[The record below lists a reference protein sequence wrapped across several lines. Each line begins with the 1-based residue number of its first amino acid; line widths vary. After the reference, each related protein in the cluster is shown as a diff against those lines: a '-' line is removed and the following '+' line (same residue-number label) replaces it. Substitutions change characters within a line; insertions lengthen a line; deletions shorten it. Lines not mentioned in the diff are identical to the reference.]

1 MRDVHLERFHQ
12 KTKTE
17 TANLDKP
24 DADDIQPLLF
34 DLVRADEVD
43 AVRELLPIIKELGE
57 NVSAEIWKMA
67 ASSGSPEMLELA
79 IDDENIDIR
88 YWLLKSSV
96 KGRNVDCFSL
106 LLSRMGTVMIEESI
120 LEDIFV
126 SNCDELLDAFES
138 FLDAHLDLLMSSVRQ
153 HTLGRIDTYSWFARG
168 VRTTAGIPQ
177 REQILLKFFERKGFI
192 KGNESWIFGAL
203 LLDVTSTTCSVGFAN
218 YLIDHGADVNWR
230 RKQTKTNVYPT
241 PLQYAARNC
250 SEEGAEMMKLL
261 LLRGADPEAHR
272 KNRKIGDEKGAKGIE
287 KWLGVTWDEL
297 IAQTKKE
304 RERGGSDIISDGG
317 DTAE

>member
-17 TANLDKP
+17 TAKLDKP
-24 DADDIQPLLF
+24 DADEIQPLLF

-43 AVRELLPIIKELGE
+43 AVRELLPIIKELDK
-57 NVSAEIWKMA
+57 NMSAEIWKMA

-88 YWLLKSSV
+88 HTLLNSSV
-96 KGRNVDCFSL
+96 RGRNIDCFSL
-106 LLSRMGTVMIEESI
+106 LLSRMGTVTIEEPI
-120 LEDIFV
+120 IGDIFA

-138 FLDAHLDLLMSSVRQ
+138 FLDVHLDLLMSSRMY
-153 HTLGRIDTYSWFARG
+153 TSNRLDCYRWFARG
-168 VRTTAGIPQ
+168 VRLTARVPQ
-177 REQILLKFFERKGFI
+177 REQILLKFFERKGYI
-192 KGNESWIFGAL
+192 KSNESWIFGAL
-203 LLDVTSTTCSVGFAN
+203 LLAITSTTCSVGFAS
-218 YLIDHGADVNWR
+218 YLIDQGADVNWR
-230 RKQTKTNVYPT
+230 RKQTKTNVNPT

-250 SEEGAEMMKLL
+250 SEEGAEMVKLL
-261 LLRGADPEAHR
+261 LLRGANPEAHC
-272 KNRKIGDEKGAKGIE
+272 KTRKIGDEKGAKGIE